1 MELNKTITKIAAV
14 ALAVPALIFSGC
26 GAQTGTMDTANANA
40 ASGGDSSLPVVTWK
54 MGSTWGSGNIHY
66 TVDQR
71 FTELVSEL
79 TNGRFKITNYS
90 EGELCS
96 ASELFDYV
104 ENGTIQCGGD
114 WGGYWSG
121 KDTTFELLSTIMD
134 DFSALDYYTWIYQ
147 AGGLSCYQEQYGQ
160 YNMEYFPIMVNG
172 SESGVRSVKPIE
184 SLDDMRKMKIR
195 LGGVMAGRAAKKL
208 GINITTVAASELYE
222 SLQRGVIDGGE
233 FSGPWADDSLKLQE
247 VAPYWCAPAW
257 YQSAGV
263 NGVMINKDAWDKLP
277 EEYQEAISLAASAC
291 CGEQIGRYTYNDM
304 VTTNKML
311 QEDGVTVTHMND
323 VDRQT
328 IRETCKQVYEEE
340 SQANPNFKKVYDSMM
355 EYRQTA
361 NAYREWTGDYG
372 FGYNYEGAD
381 VSGKGATEPNN
392 YDFSKGASDA
402 SSVSSTSSSAE

>member
-1 MELNKTITKIAAV
+1 MNKKIISKIVAITIAVSALFIA
-14 ALAVPALIFSGC
+14 GC
-26 GAQTGTMDTANANA
+26 GTDDSGIMDTANQNA
-40 ASGGDSSLPVVTWK
+40 ASGGDSNMPVVTWK

-71 FTELVSEL
+71 FSELVSEL
-79 TNGRFKITNYS
+79 TNGRFIITNYS

-134 DFSALDYYTWIYQ
+134 NFSAMDYYTWIYQ
-147 AGGLSCYQEQYGQ
+147 AGGLECYQEQYGQ
-160 YNMEYFPIMVNG
+160 YDMMYFPIMVNG
-172 SESGVRSVKPIE
+172 CESGIRSTTPITSIE
-184 SLDDMRKMKIR
+184 DMKKMKIR
-195 LGGVMAGRAAKKL
+195 LGGVMAGRAAQKL

-247 VAPYWCAPAW
+247 VASYWCAPAW

-263 NGVMINKDAWDKLP
+263 NGVMINMSAWNELP
-277 EEYQEAISLAASAC
+277 EEYRDAIELAASAC
-291 CGEQIGRYTYNDM
+291 TGEQLGRYSYNDM

-311 QEDGVTVTHMND
+311 QQDNVTVTSLSEEDQQIIRDTCRSVYDEECNSND
-323 VDRQT
+323 
-328 IRETCKQVYEEE
+328 
-340 SQANPNFKKVYDSMM
+340 NFKKVYDSMM
-355 EYRQTA
+355 DYRQTA
-361 NAYREWTGDYG
+361 NAYRAWAEDYG
-372 FGYNYEGAD
+372 FGYNYDDAD
-381 VSGKGATEPNN
+381 ISGIGATEPNN
-392 YDFSKGASDA
+392 YDQSK
-402 SSVSSTSSSAE
+402 E